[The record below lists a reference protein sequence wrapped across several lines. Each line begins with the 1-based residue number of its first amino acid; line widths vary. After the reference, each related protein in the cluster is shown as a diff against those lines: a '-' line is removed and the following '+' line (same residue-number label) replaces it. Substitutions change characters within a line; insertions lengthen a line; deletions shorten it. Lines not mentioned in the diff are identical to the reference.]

1 MSQTITVARATA
13 LVWMSEL
20 AGAFNVSRLRVL
32 LCAAFTVAG
41 ILALGLA
48 LGLTTVS
55 TLSSQVP
62 APIAAFMVET
72 AASGALLSAAL
83 VTVVLALTAPA
94 GSALDHLLCLLPV
107 TNSARAIGRSLPL
120 TVLTTIGSTAL
131 CVPAMLVAGRVLDLI
146 EATRYV
152 VALLAGVALV
162 EALAQGLLHAV
173 GSLMQSWLR
182 TPFAVSSTIS
192 GAVTIGAA
200 LVAFGPGVVVPSGL
214 APDDAPA
221 FSLPRLISD
230 VATSRRPD
238 LAWPVFVSYFVVTIV
253 FVWAVSKIST
263 SKAVP
268 SAFALLPAD
277 RILRGPQGPFLSQ
290 LLVMIRAPQTSLA
303 IAGAICLLA
312 TTAWALPPSV
322 PAEVHD
328 GLAMAVPSA
337 GCALVLFGPGRVLP
351 WAWTGTALGRRRTWW
366 FAPVAVAHVVAAA
379 LAWTGLSGAA
389 LLLGVVQFDELPGMV
404 FRATLLFLSAALAG
418 ALVPWSDT
426 QPMSGSVGLMLT
438 TVLYL
443 GCSSLIS
450 YLDQLAGPLK
460 VLGSICCICLLIAG
474 TVTTC
479 IRLTS
484 SR

>member
-20 AGAFNVSRLRVL
+20 AGTFNVSRLRVL

-55 TLSSQVP
+55 TLSGQVP

-131 CVPAMLVAGRVLDLI
+131 CVPAMLVAGRVLDLS

-200 LVAFGPGVVVPSGL
+200 LVAFGPGVIGPRVWLPMTRPHCPS
-214 APDDAPA
+214 
-221 FSLPRLISD
+221 
-230 VATSRRPD
+230 
-238 LAWPVFVSYFVVTIV
+238 
-253 FVWAVSKIST
+253 
-263 SKAVP
+263 
-268 SAFALLPAD
+268 
-277 RILRGPQGPFLSQ
+277 Q
-290 LLVMIRAPQTSLA
+290 
-303 IAGAICLLA
+303 C
-312 TTAWALPPSV
+312 
-322 PAEVHD
+322 
-328 GLAMAVPSA
+328 
-337 GCALVLFGPGRVLP
+337 
-351 WAWTGTALGRRRTWW
+351 
-366 FAPVAVAHVVAAA
+366 
-379 LAWTGLSGAA
+379 
-389 LLLGVVQFDELPGMV
+389 
-404 FRATLLFLSAALAG
+404 
-418 ALVPWSDT
+418 
-426 QPMSGSVGLMLT
+426 
-438 TVLYL
+438 
-443 GCSSLIS
+443 
-450 YLDQLAGPLK
+450 
-460 VLGSICCICLLIAG
+460 
-474 TVTTC
+474 
-479 IRLTS
+479 
-484 SR
+484 